1 MKSKISL
8 KNCGNHDVVAFNS
21 TLLKVENMSKEVEH
35 LFFNQT
41 LLGAKLT
48 ELLNYKKIL
57 KEFSSPWSEDR
68 ESQVYENWFNDG
80 VDCELL
86 RLGAQQWKQGKLRI
100 NFNVSLE
107 FVPDE
112 AENEITPQIT
122 VPESNI
128 KYQYQNRNKSAA

>member
-1 MKSKISL
+1 M
-8 KNCGNHDVVAFNS
+8 
-21 TLLKVENMSKEVEH
+21 
-35 LFFNQT
+35 Q
-41 LLGAKLT
+41 AKLVGFLDINI
-48 ELLNYKKIL
+48 ENILLVEGITHSRNAML
-57 KEFSSPWSEDR
+57 DR
-68 ESQVYENWFNDG
+68 NG